1 MPPED
6 APQEQLTLR
15 ARIVDA
21 AGMSER
27 GVNSR
32 NEALEFARRAR
43 QNLRFIEEAAAHYPD
58 ADVYVVTQLTLSLLG
73 AIVFPKE
80 KLLLDQIERTPLT
93 SLTTKG
99 WPEWKITRDDLAKPT
114 STLGDLLRHV
124 RNAVAH
130 GRITFT
136 SDSPRMEEVGIL
148 IEDKKDRKD
157 SEPYWC
163 AEIQAPHLRTFC
175 ERLLAYIEDTIG

>member
-1 MPPED
+1 MPPGGF
-6 APQEQLTLR
+6 ATRSTVTVP
-15 ARIVDA
+15 ARMVDA
-21 AGMSER
+21 AGMTER
-27 GVNSR
+27 GLNSR

-43 QNLRFIEEAAAHYPD
+43 QNLKFIEEAAAQYPD
-58 ADVYVVTQLTLSLLG
+58 ADVYVVTQLTLFLLG

-99 WPEWKITRDDLAKPT
+99 WPEWRITRDDPAKPT
-114 STLGDLLRHV
+114 RTLGDLLRHV

-148 IEDKKDRKD
+148 IEDKKDRKVV
-157 SEPYWC
+157 C
-163 AEIQAPHLRTFC
+163 
-175 ERLLAYIEDTIG
+175 RLNSDL